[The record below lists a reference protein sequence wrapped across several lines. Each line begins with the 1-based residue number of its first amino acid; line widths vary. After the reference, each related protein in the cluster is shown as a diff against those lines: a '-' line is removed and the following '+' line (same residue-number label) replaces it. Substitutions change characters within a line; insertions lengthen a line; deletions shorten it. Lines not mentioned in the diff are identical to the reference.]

1 MKDIVITSGLKVK
14 ATGNDSDFIA
24 VIENK
29 SEHDIRID
37 FLGEHNSLEPFIVPG
52 NDWVGLLADESGYM
66 YLAAFE
72 NNNWRVA

>member
-1 MKDIVITSGLKVK
+1 MKDIVITSSLEVK

-37 FLGEHNSLEPFIVPG
+37 FLGVHDSLKPIAVSG

-66 YLAAFE
+66 YLDAFR
-72 NNNWRVA
+72 NSDWRVA